1 MRGDLNKYR
10 RGVIVMD
17 QATRHPG
24 VIWRKGSRSMA
35 NGACV
40 EVASVP
46 QAASED
52 DVARAAE

>member
-1 MRGDLNKYR
+1 
-10 RGVIVMD
+10 MD